1 MSTEAELP
9 SYYQLRDLLQRPELL
24 HPPPVVV
31 PRLAWE
37 GRITLL
43 AAPEKPGKST
53 LLGQAVAAVAQGH
66 DFLGDPPVEQGVTL
80 W

>member
-66 DFLGDPPVEQGVTL
+66 DFLGDPVEQGVTL